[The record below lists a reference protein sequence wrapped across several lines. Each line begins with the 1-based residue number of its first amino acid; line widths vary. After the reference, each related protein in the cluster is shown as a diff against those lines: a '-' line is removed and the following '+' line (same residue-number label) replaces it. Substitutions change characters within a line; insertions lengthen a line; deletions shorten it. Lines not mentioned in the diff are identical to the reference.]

1 MTFLQPAFLWGLLAV
16 AIPVLIH
23 LWHQKRAQL
32 LPWAAMQ
39 WLREVSQQQQR
50 GLRFDDWLLL
60 VLRCL
65 IIALIS
71 ILLAQPVL
79 NQDDTRTFRAVHL
92 VQPDSLVTASFRFEL
107 AEARQK
113 QETVV
118 MLTGSR
124 PLNPLQL
131 QHVIDS
137 LRGPEVSLHLYVRNE
152 ASVAEVPTISVPQR
166 FSVHAALAPISQRT
180 EAAPAKPFAGLKSP
194 LNVRFVYRNPAERQT
209 VKAALGAL
217 AQVYGLNLN
226 TNPNPA
232 TQPDWLLTDMPPK
245 SPKPGVFYTI
255 SGANR
260 PSVPVP
266 NVVWVAD
273 TLTPQTADWVANGQL
288 PEWLGQQLLHFYKLE
303 APAQALTQQ
312 ELTSLFTRTEEQSFA
327 NSAKRTPEQQW
338 LLVILLVVIG
348 AERWLALKK

>member
-23 LWHQKRAQL
+23 LWHQKRAQP

-39 WLREVSQQQQR
+39 WLREASQQQQR

-60 VLRCL
+60 ALRCL
-65 IIALIS
+65 VIALLS
-71 ILLAQPVL
+71 VLLAQPVL
-79 NQDDTRTFRAVHL
+79 KQNDARAFRTVHL

-107 AEARQK
+107 AEARQRP
-113 QETVV
+113 ETVV
-118 MLTGSR
+118 MLPTGR
-124 PLNPLQL
+124 PLNPLRL

-137 LRGPEVSLHLYVRNE
+137 LRGPTVSLHLYVRNE
-152 ASVAEVPTISVPQR
+152 ASLADVPTITVPQR
-166 FSVHAALAPISQRT
+166 FSLHAALAPTSQRP
-180 EAAPAKPFAGLKSP
+180 EAVPAKPFAGLKSP
-194 LNVRFVYRNPAERQT
+194 LNVRLDYRNPAERQT
-209 VKAALGAL
+209 VLAALGAL
-217 AQVYGLNLN
+217 AQVYGLEF
-226 TNPNPA
+226 NPNPPPSA
-232 TQPDWLLTDMPPK
+232 QPDWLLTDALPQ
-245 SPKPGVFYTI
+245 SPKPDVLYTV
-255 SGANR
+255 SGSNH
-260 PSVPVP
+260 PSVPTP

-312 ELTSLFTRTEEQSFA
+312 ELTSLFTRTEEQSLA
-327 NSAKRTPEQQW
+327 NSANRTPEQQW

-348 AERWLALKK
+348 AERWLALRK